1 MGAIKNIWTI
11 LEGEKKVRE
20 FAESFGP
27 GMPIMS
33 NITAYYKKK
42 DQEKEDQQRYE
53 QIKKEYYMQKRIE
66 EEYEREH
73 GRR

>member
-11 LEGEKKVRE
+11 LEGDKKVRE

-33 NITAYYKKK
+33 NITAYYKKQDEQK
-42 DQEKEDQQRYE
+42 EYEKA
-53 QIKKEYYMQKRIE
+53 KKEYYMRKRIE